1 MYATSKLIIP
11 PKISRDSP
19 YVPKIRIC
27 LRPSPSLDKHCEM
40 GTSLGS
46 DQVLREDS
54 SHSDN
59 GGEQQNRSV
68 YCDDQRLPT
77 VEDRPSKA
85 PGKEKSSQLDFN
97 KLEGSRSSRKRKSLA
112 SFDNIDLE
120 RRDSILTKISLKNL
134 INKENFEAL
143 PLESK
148 RKLIQLLPIYDRVR
162 PPPGI
167 NLGDEAGEVVK
178 PSNCDGNAGDGDTA
192 ASVSLLWVHPTALNN
207 EFLSKALQDYSARQ
221 LNGEFA
227 PRQNG
232 RSGLRKTVGNRSR
245 YPGLPVSPIVAAAT
259 ATISAATNTSSSFQ
273 NGTPKPA
280 PVSTPLSPPPSVN
293 SFVATANTTVVTNL
307 TRDETDT
314 LFGASAG
321 IDQAWESVPKAGSA
335 NLLPGLRN
343 NDLDLVETAV
353 RPDRN
358 LSTDIK
364 PPTLPS
370 STAVA
375 GTIASSVRGAGNRKG
390 TNGVKK
396 HLTKGQLKRPGK
408 TETEEKGQPAD
419 TGVIQ
424 RITTRLS
431 RKRKASAPAAV
442 ASIFSVVCE
451 TKDEAVF
458 STSTSS
464 SPSRPGALLLPSK
477 LFRIDTRQRRR
488 FASTTTVPCNR
499 PASLADDEL
508 DDEDAEEV
516 DDQNEGPCNATQ
528 SPSTTTTTTTSE
540 GYSPVELEN
549 RKLSFSPVDT
559 AAGATAACVVSGKG
573 NSSRIDWPTKP
584 SANAVVTP
592 SRRLNSCQD
601 TKTPV
606 FSTPRGSTS
615 SKSTKDREASVGG
628 KSELGSSQPSTLE
641 MPPPRQTKTLA
652 SVREK
657 LRAKRMLLENQ
668 RSSPHPPLGSLTP
681 NPGLSHTGN
690 FYSSPFYRQ
699 PLTSPSTVSSS
710 CLSSSQLT
718 ALNIDAQFSSQP
730 PTQQST
736 SLSKFAPPLTSV
748 ASALDSL
755 DNLSQNMASS
765 LDLFSSKTVVLPQQ
779 QHQLSSQPQ
788 QLSQQQ
794 QTSDTGFPQSVSAP
808 ATPHHERQTDRMFAP
823 RSTIS
828 TPAGSRSLSSQAS
841 PIPTSQSAP
850 SINSKVV
857 QLFSSLRQARVVLAP
872 SCSVSNSSRSSDVEV
887 SATPACASFTEL
899 EVSPPLTVSTNGAE
913 TGSCEDTGT
922 AGCAGQSCSGAK
934 PNPTVLFA
942 PPSKTSPLQ
951 PAVTTTTAPPAN
963 GTATTRAFFVD
974 GNNLSETLALLQS
987 MNPQATVTQQQFL
1000 LIPSSDRSFM
1010 YLWRTPLSGCL
1021 KSVQQP
1027 MQHQLHQ
1034 QVQQPQIK
1042 VESIE
1047 LPVNAGPHCVVSSS
1061 ANVLPEVTAKVD
1073 SSGRQT
1079 VVSYPSLVQTKHQ
1092 QPSVDIVDGRRSS
1105 LTLPLILPATQPPT
1119 PLSSSSR
1126 GLVSDLPI
1134 ASQPQLKP
1142 SVTTAVV
1149 PHAPPEPSPGYREI
1163 LPSPIEGKTLITTS
1177 RPAPGTACSSTG
1189 LVMQSSTRLPQLAP
1203 NDQRR
1208 VGLFYQQQQQ
1218 HHFDVIPGP
1227 PPRQTQQQQQQPG
1240 TSGTTTTTFILN
1252 TSGGTPV
1259 SLVERNIVI
1268 SSNHLRG
1275 LPAGVTAFPVSFQP
1289 AASVPPPLPHGQQS
1303 AAITSTSRLVAQ
1315 PLQPKEN
1322 LH

>member
-1 MYATSKLIIP
+1 
-11 PKISRDSP
+11 
-19 YVPKIRIC
+19 
-27 LRPSPSLDKHCEM
+27 M
-40 GTSLGS
+40 GSSLGS
-46 DQVLREDS
+46 DQVIREDT
-54 SHSDN
+54 SHSDH
-59 GGEQQNRSV
+59 GVEQQDRSV
-68 YCDDQRLPT
+68 SCEDQRLPA
-77 VEDRPSKA
+77 VGDRPSKP
-85 PGKEKSSQLDFN
+85 PGKQKPSSLDFN
-97 KLEGSRSSRKRKSLA
+97 KLESPRSSRKRKSLA

-167 NLGDEAGEVVK
+167 SLGDEAGEVAK
-178 PSNCDGNAGDGDTA
+178 TSHCDGNASDGDTTA
-192 ASVSLLWVHPTALNN
+192 TSVPRLWIHPTALNN

-221 LNGEFA
+221 LNGEFV

-245 YPGLPVSPIVAAAT
+245 YAGLPASPIAT
-259 ATISAATNTSSSFQ
+259 VTTTVPVTIPSTTNTSSSFQ

-280 PVSTPLSPPPSVN
+280 SVSTTLSPSPGVT
-293 SFVATANTTVVTNL
+293 SFAVTATATVVNNS

-314 LFGASAG
+314 LSEASAG

-335 NLLPGLRN
+335 NLFPGLHN
-343 NDLDLVETAV
+343 NDLGLDETAT
-353 RPDRN
+353 RPDKN
-358 LSTDIK
+358 LPTDTTL
-364 PPTLPS
+364 PTLPS
-370 STAVA
+370 PTAAV
-375 GTIASSVRGAGNRKG
+375 GTIVSSVSSAGNRKG
-390 TNGVKK
+390 TNGVKRT
-396 HLTKGQLKRPGK
+396 LTKGQLKQPAK
-408 TETEEKGQPAD
+408 AEMEEKGQPAD
-419 TGVIQ
+419 LSAVR

-431 RKRKASAPAAV
+431 RKRKASAPAAATA
-442 ASIFSVVCE
+442 ASPVVCE
-451 TKDEAVF
+451 TKDETVL
-458 STSTSS
+458 SNSTSS
-464 SPSRPGALLLPSK
+464 SPSRPGTLLLPSK
-477 LFRIDTRQRRR
+477 LFRIGTRQRRR
-488 FASTTTVPCNR
+488 FSSITASSNR

-508 DDEDAEEV
+508 DDDEEA
-516 DDQNEGPCNATQ
+516 DEENEGPHNTTQ
-528 SPSTTTTTTTSE
+528 SPSTTTTSE

-549 RKLSFSPVDT
+549 RKLFFSPAD
-559 AAGATAACVVSGKG
+559 ATATVSSVVSGKG
-573 NSSRIDWPTKP
+573 KSSRIDWPAKP
-584 SANAVVTP
+584 TTNAVLTP

-601 TKTPV
+601 AKTTV

-615 SKSTKDREASVGG
+615 KSAKDREVSIRM

-699 PLTSPSTVSSS
+699 PSTVPSTVSSS

-718 ALNIDAQFSSQP
+718 ALNIDAQFPSQP
-730 PTQQST
+730 PTQQS
-736 SLSKFAPPLTSV
+736 SGLSKFTPPPPTSV
-748 ASALDSL
+748 ASALESL
-755 DNLSQNMASS
+755 DSLSQNMASP
-765 LDLFSSKTVVLPQQ
+765 LDLFTSKTVILPQQ
-779 QHQLSSQPQ
+779 QPESSSLQL
-788 QLSQQQ
+788 QQQ
-794 QTSDTGFPQSVSAP
+794 QLLQQQQKQQQPDAGFPQSVSAP
-808 ATPHHERQTDRMFAP
+808 ATPHHERHTDRIFAP

-828 TPAGSRSLSSQAS
+828 TPAGSRALSSQAS
-841 PIPTSQSAP
+841 PISTSQSAP

-857 QLFSSLRQARVVLAP
+857 QLFSNLRQARLVLAP
-872 SCSVSNSSRSSDVEV
+872 SCSVSNSSLSSDIEV
-887 SATPACASFTEL
+887 AVVATSASVSEL
-899 EVSPPLTVSTNGAE
+899 EVSPPLTASANGTDSGGCDDA
-913 TGSCEDTGT
+913 GT
-922 AGCAGQSCSGAK
+922 VGCAGQSFLGAR
-934 PNPTVLFA
+934 PNASVPCT
-942 PPSKTSPLQ
+942 PSAKVSPLQ
-951 PAVTTTTAPPAN
+951 PAVTVTAAPAAN

-1027 MQHQLHQ
+1027 VQHQLHQ
-1034 QVQQPQIK
+1034 QVQQTQVK
-1042 VESIE
+1042 LESIE
-1047 LPVNAGPHCVVSSS
+1047 LPTSAGPPCVVSSTAS
-1061 ANVLPEVTAKVD
+1061 VLSEVTTKAD
-1073 SSGRQT
+1073 SSGRPT

-1092 QPSVDIVDGRRSS
+1092 QPSVDVIDGRRSS
-1105 LTLPLILPATQPPT
+1105 LTLPLILPATLPPT
-1119 PLSSSSR
+1119 SLPSSSR
-1126 GLVSDLPI
+1126 GLVSDLPTS
-1134 ASQPQLKP
+1134 SQPQLKP
-1142 SVTTAVV
+1142 SVTAATTVV
-1149 PHAPPEPSPGYREI
+1149 VSHAPLEPSSGYREI
-1163 LPSPIEGKTLITTS
+1163 LPSPVEGKTLITNS
-1177 RPAPGTACSSTG
+1177 RPAPAAACSSTG
-1189 LVMQSSTRLPQLAP
+1189 LVMQSSASRLPQLAP

-1208 VGLFYQQQQQ
+1208 VGLFYQQQQ
-1218 HHFDVIPGP
+1218 HHVDVIPGP
-1227 PPRQTQQQQQQPG
+1227 QPRQPQQQQHPS
-1240 TSGTTTTTFILN
+1240 TPASGTTTTTFILN

-1268 SSNHLRG
+1268 SSNHLRS

-1289 AASVPPPLPHGQQS
+1289 TASAPPPPPPPLPVEQHPTALTS
-1303 AAITSTSRLVAQ
+1303 AAHLVAQ

>member
-1 MYATSKLIIP
+1 MFIF
-11 PKISRDSP
+11 
-19 YVPKIRIC
+19 
-27 LRPSPSLDKHCEM
+27 
-40 GTSLGS
+40 
-46 DQVLREDS
+46 
-54 SHSDN
+54 
-59 GGEQQNRSV
+59 QQ
-68 YCDDQRLPT
+68 
-77 VEDRPSKA
+77 
-85 PGKEKSSQLDFN
+85 
-97 KLEGSRSSRKRKSLA
+97 
-112 SFDNIDLE
+112 
-120 RRDSILTKISLKNL
+120 NL

-321 IDQAWESVPKAGSA
+321 IDQSIDSVALLKRTERFSSRPTKSKRIFPGLATTFIVAWESVPKAGSA

-408 TETEEKGQPAD
+408 TETEEKGQPADTGVIQRITTRLSRKRKASAPAAVASIFSVVCQPAD

-540 GYSPVELEN
+540 GYSPVGLEN

-755 DNLSQNMASS
+755 DNLSQNMAST
-765 LDLFSSKTVVLPQQ
+765 LDLFTSKTVVLPQQ

-934 PNPTVLFA
+934 PNPTVLCA